1 MDRQEKM
8 DILAQSLQKA
18 KKVMQEVEHRTGNKS
33 FGNQPGRQS
42 YTEQDTDALFE
53 DNTRYLSESE
63 AMQRQPQ
70 ISQRQSDYDLYSD
83 YERELPIAQPQNSQT
98 KFMPFKNLNNSKM
111 PREILESFMQTPPID
126 PTQPLGMETLFEKV
140 RGSQPQ
146 PQPQPQQQRRAAEP
160 IVEYRNQPAPI
171 TESKSNLDIH
181 LLEYVIK
188 KTVEETLK
196 QVQEQTNINENIQIK
211 IGDKTFGGKIS
222 SLKKLK

>member
-8 DILAQSLQKA
+8 DFLAQSLQKA

-33 FGNQPGRQS
+33 FGNEPGRKV
-42 YTEQDTDALFE
+42 YTEQDSDAMMV
-53 DNTRYLSESE
+53 DTTQYLSE
-63 AMQRQPQ
+63 ADVMQRQM
-70 ISQRQSDYDLYSD
+70 QRQAPQPAYDLYSD
-83 YERELPIAQPQNSQT
+83 HERELPIGNQPQQQT
-98 KFMPFKNLNNSKM
+98 KYVPYKNLNNSKM

-140 RGSQPQ
+140 RGGQPQ
-146 PQPQPQQQRRAAEP
+146 PMQQPQQRRAAEP
-160 IVEYRNQPAPI
+160 VVEYRNQPAPV
-171 TESKSNLDIH
+171 TEVKSNMDIH

-222 SLKKLK
+222 SLKKIK

>member
-1 MDRQEKM
+1 MDRQDKM
-8 DILAQSLQKA
+8 DFLAQSIQKA
-18 KKVMQEVEHRTGNKS
+18 KKVMQEVEHRTGNKQ
-33 FGNQPGRQS
+33 FGNQPSRQVF
-42 YTEQDTDALFE
+42 TEQDSDDMLV
-53 DNTRYLSESE
+53 DNTRYLSEAE
-63 AMQRQPQ
+63 VMQRQGQIPQ
-70 ISQRQSDYDLYSD
+70 KQSDFNLYSD
-83 YERELPIAQPQNSQT
+83 HERELPIGQPQNTQP
-98 KFMPFKNLNNSKM
+98 KYMPFKNLNNSKM

-140 RGSQPQ
+140 KGG
-146 PQPQPQQQRRAAEP
+146 QPQQQPQQQKRAAEP
-160 IVEYRNQPAPI
+160 VVEYKTPTPI
-171 TESKSNLDIH
+171 VESKSNLDIH